1 MLFTP
6 KAKNTIKRSKSNV
19 KQRLEHQICLTL
31 NSYLELMKRIY
42 WIILIGIVV
51 IAAVTFVK
59 VMNGSQPTEVYVE
72 KTQLRNIIEI
82 VSATGKVQPE
92 TELKI
97 SSDVSG
103 EITEMLV
110 KEGDQVKK
118 GDLLCRIKPDLYVN
132 ALDRMSASVNTT
144 KANLNSAKA
153 QLDQAKANMANSEA
167 VFNRNKKLFE
177 QNAISQQ
184 EFDGFKAQYEGAKAN
199 VMALE
204 ATVKAGEYTI
214 QSSEASLSEAN
225 TNLEKTYIY
234 SPVDATVSKL
244 SVEKGERV
252 VGVTG
257 LNGTEILRLANL
269 NEMEVSV
276 EVNENDIIK
285 VHKNDTAL
293 IEVDAYMD
301 KKFKGI
307 VTEIANSSNS
317 SGISVDQVTNFVVK
331 IRMIRESY
339 NHLISENNLI
349 PFRPGMSA
357 SVDIQTRRVNKVISI
372 PIQAVTA
379 RNKDSLITK
388 EEDEDG
394 NGVVIENEK
403 EKTEGAKVEE
413 KIKELVFVIEKGE
426 AKQVEVVTGIQDNEY
441 IEIKSGLKKDQE
453 VICGPYSA
461 VARSLK
467 EKTKVKV
474 VKKEELYKADK

>member
-1 MLFTP
+1 
-6 KAKNTIKRSKSNV
+6 
-19 KQRLEHQICLTL
+19 
-31 NSYLELMKRIY
+31 MKKIY
-42 WIILIGIVV
+42 WIIAAGVGLIVV
-51 IAAVTFVK
+51 IVAIQILK
-59 VMNGSQPTEVYVE
+59 GSKPTEVYVE
-72 KTQLRNIIEI
+72 SAKIRTIIEV

-118 GDLLCRIKPDLYVN
+118 GDLLCRIRPDIYVSAFERVN
-132 ALDRMSASVNTT
+132 ASVNTT
-144 KANLNSAKA
+144 KANLKSAQA
-153 QLDQAKANMANSEA
+153 QLEQAKASLANYEA
-167 VFNRNKKLFE
+167 IFNRNKKLFE
-177 QNAISQQ
+177 QNAIAQQ
-184 EFDGFKAQYEGAKAN
+184 DFDAAKAQYEGAKAN
-199 VMALE
+199 VASLE
-204 ATVKAGEYTI
+204 AGVKAGLFNIE
-214 QSSEASLSEAN
+214 SSEASLKEAN

-257 LNGTEILRLANL
+257 LNGTEIMRLANL

-307 VTEIANSSNS
+307 VTEIANSSNAT
-317 SGISVDQVTNFVVK
+317 GISVDQVTNFVVK

-339 NHLISENNLI
+339 AFLVTAANPI

-357 SVDIQTRRVNKVISI
+357 SVDIQTRRVLKVISI
-372 PIQAVTA
+372 PIQAVTV
-379 RNKDSLITK
+379 RSKDSLKTK
-388 EEDEDG
+388 NEDSDDFDVKVS
-394 NGVVIENEK
+394 NDREK
-403 EKTEGAKVEE
+403 KEQQVVEE
-413 KIKELVFVIEKGE
+413 KANEIVFMVDKSS
-426 AKQVEVVTGIQDNEY
+426 AKKVEVKTGIQDNDY
-441 IEIKSGLKKDQE
+441 IEIINGLKPGDE

-461 VARSLK
+461 VSKLLK
-467 EKTKVKV
+467 DKSKVKV
-474 VKKEELYKADK
+474 VKKEDLYKSEKQ

>member
-1 MLFTP
+1 
-6 KAKNTIKRSKSNV
+6 
-19 KQRLEHQICLTL
+19 
-31 NSYLELMKRIY
+31 MKKIY
-42 WIILIGIVV
+42 WIIIAGVIIIGAIVT
-51 IAAVTFVK
+51 IQIMK
-59 VMNGSQPTEVYVE
+59 GSKPTEVYVE
-72 KTQLRNIIEI
+72 SAQTRTIIEV

-103 EITEMLV
+103 EITEMMV

-118 GDLLCRIKPDLYVN
+118 GDLLCRIRPDLYLN
-132 ALDRMSASVNTT
+132 AFERVTASVNTT
-144 KANLNSAKA
+144 KANLKTAQA
-153 QLDQAKANMANSEA
+153 QLDQAKANLTNTEA
-167 VFNRNKKLFE
+167 IYNRNKKLFD

-184 EFDGFKAQYEGAKAN
+184 DIDAAKARYEADKAS
-199 VMALE
+199 VSALE
-204 ATVKAGEYTI
+204 AGVKAGLYNIE
-214 QSSEASLSEAN
+214 SSEASLKEAN

-234 SPVDATVSKL
+234 SPVDATISKL

-257 LNGTEILRLANL
+257 LNGTEIMRLANL

-307 VTEIANSSNS
+307 VTEIANSSNAT
-317 SGISVDQVTNFVVK
+317 GISVDQVTNFVVK

-339 NHLISENNLI
+339 AALINATNLI

-357 SVDIQTRRVNKVISI
+357 SVDIQTRRVIKVISI
-372 PIQAVTA
+372 PIQAVTV
-379 RNKDSLITK
+379 RSKDSLKTK
-388 EEDEDG
+388 TDESDDFDVKVT
-394 NGVVIENEK
+394 NDNDNK
-403 EKTEGAKVEE
+403 DKTEEQEVAKE
-413 KIKELVFVIEKGE
+413 IVFLLENGK
-426 AKQVEVVTGIQDNEY
+426 AKKADVKTGIQDNDF
-441 IEIKSGLKKDQE
+441 IEIKSGLKPGDK

-461 VARSLK
+461 VSKILK
-467 EKTKVKV
+467 DKSKVKV
-474 VKKEELYKADK
+474 VKKEDLYKSEK